1 MIINL
6 NYQLENLVQ
15 KQIKSGKYTTANDV
29 IEEALN
35 LLKKRNQYDDWV
47 EEIRHKIDIA
57 DEQLNRGEG
66 IDGETAISE
75 LREYLKQRKQAK

>member
-35 LLKKRNQYDDWV
+35 LLEKRNQYDDWV